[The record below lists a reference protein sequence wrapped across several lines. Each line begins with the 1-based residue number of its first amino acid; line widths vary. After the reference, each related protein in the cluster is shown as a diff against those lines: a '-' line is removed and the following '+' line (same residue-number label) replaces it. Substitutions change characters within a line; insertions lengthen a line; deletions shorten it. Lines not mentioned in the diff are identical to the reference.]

1 MKYKNITERLLKFR
15 AADKDGVKKVFELM
29 PDQEMESDR
38 IVSLGGLELMKES
51 KQIIKKIKESDK

>member
-15 AADKDGVKKVFELM
+15 AADKDGVKRVFELKQ
-29 PDQEMESDR
+29 DQEMESDR